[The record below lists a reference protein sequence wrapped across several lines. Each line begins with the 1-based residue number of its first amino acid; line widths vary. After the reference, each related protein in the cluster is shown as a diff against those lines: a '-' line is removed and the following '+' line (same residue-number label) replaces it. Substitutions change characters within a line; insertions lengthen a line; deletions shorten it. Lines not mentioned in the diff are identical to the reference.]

1 MPSFANQSAFDDQNS
16 YRQAIGENLDPNAAF
31 KDPSGNILFRVQTG
45 GMISPVKA
53 ELTQGTTLFRFA
65 AGSAGGP
72 GAMKGG
78 WWVAKPEFD
87 RIVRFAQVHEISDP
101 LAARI
106 LLGVPPE
113 WSDMGVLIRVRVID
127 PLLAWR
133 GLANSVVVPYPGGGP
148 QVRMLHQ
155 NANAERRTHQLF
167 IPGLSRPG
175 LPKSPFAFESEWRF
189 TAAEAKRGW
198 LYV

>member
-1 MPSFANQSAFDDQNS
+1 MPSFANQSAFDDPAS
-16 YRQAIGENLDPNAAF
+16 YRMASGENMDPNTAF
-31 KDPSGNILFRVQTG
+31 KDPRGNILFRVQTG
-45 GMISPVKA
+45 GMIAPARA
-53 ELTQGTTLFRFA
+53 ELLQGATLFRFA
-65 AGSAGGP
+65 AGAAGGQ

-87 RIVRFAQVHEISDP
+87 RVVRFGQVHDISDP
-101 LAARI
+101 MAARI

-113 WSDMGVLIRVRVID
+113 WSDMGTLVRVRVTD

-133 GLANSVVVPYPGGGP
+133 GLANSVVVPHPSGGP

-155 NANAERRTHQLF
+155 NANSERRLHQLF
-167 IPGLSRPG
+167 IPGLAKLTR
-175 LPKSPFAFESEWRF
+175 SPFAYEAEWRF
-189 TAAEAKRGW
+189 TRAEAMRGW